1 MPDVGRTLVDLA
13 ILGLAIVILIYA
25 VSRNRAVR
33 PLYPLH
39 GLVFLVVGTGVFLVA
54 HLSNLIGPMLDP
66 PPLVAADPQSSR
78 MFLPHWAYWT
88 MTRLSYVTV
97 LVGLVIGTMDRKRL
111 ERDVLQNQDFVRT
124 AQSSIL
130 QSENRFRAL
139 FETTSNSI
147 YCYTFDPPMPIDLP
161 VEEQVRHSHDA
172 VLTECNYVFAHELGA
187 RTPQEVIGTRMGILD
202 GNKDTEA
209 HEEYFGAFIA
219 NDYRLSDYELIY
231 KTTRGEERAIR
242 SSLTG
247 IVSDGLL
254 HRVWGAESNI
264 LDLRKTKAA
273 LRHRQRFERL
283 LARTSSALVI
293 ASTEKADQV
302 LTECIE
308 RLCRYFGA
316 DRMTIFWLDTRTG
329 EADAA
334 YSWGVPGDPFGPKV
348 MLVEFPNLA
357 RQIQAG
363 EVARV
368 DDVTAMPPELGVDKK
383 GLVSRRIKSF
393 AAVPLVVGGDAVGAL
408 SIACKSVQRA
418 WSDSDVDEVR
428 VFGELLASYVHRL
441 MSQRSLDAALAGL
454 QKATERLTA
463 ENVYLRSEIED
474 THGFDEIVGSSPPI
488 LHCLRLVEQVAET
501 NTPVLVLGET
511 GTGKELIARAIH
523 DRSSRGSR
531 PLVKVNCAAL
541 PASLIESELF
551 GYEKGAFTGAE
562 NSKRGR
568 FEIANGSTLFLDE
581 IGEIPLDLQ
590 AKMLRVLQEGEF
602 ERLGGTK
609 TVKVDVR
616 IIAATN
622 RDLAQAVMD
631 GEFRSDLF
639 YRINTFPIELPP
651 LRARGND
658 IQLLAEHF
666 INVHS
671 KSLRR
676 EINAMSADML
686 QRLRDYSWPGNVRE
700 LESVIQRALISSSGP
715 VLELPARRPE
725 EGSDSESD
733 SPRVLST
740 TIADL
745 RVVERDHILAVLEE
759 SQWKIAGDSGAAA
772 KLGIPPS
779 TLRSKMKRLAIV
791 RPAQ

>member
-13 ILGLAIVILIYA
+13 ILGLAIVILVYA
-25 VSRNRAVR
+25 VSRKKAVR
-33 PLYPLH
+33 PLYPLS
-39 GLVFLVVGTGVFLVA
+39 GLVFLVFGTGLFLVA
-54 HLSNLIGPMLDP
+54 HLGNLIGPMLESG
-66 PPLVAADPQSSR
+66 PLAAADSRSSGT
-78 MFLPHWAYWT
+78 FLPHWAYWT
-88 MTRLSYVTV
+88 MTRVSYVTV
-97 LVGLVIGTMDRKRL
+97 LVGLVIGTIHRKRL
-111 ERDVLQNQDFVRT
+111 ERNVVQNQDYVKT

-161 VEEQVRHSHDA
+161 IEEQVRRSHDA
-172 VLTECNYVFAHELGA
+172 VLTECNYVFAHELNA
-187 RTPQEVIGTRMGILD
+187 RTPQEVIGSRMGILE

-209 HEEYFGAFIA
+209 HEEYFGAFVA

-231 KTTRGEERAIR
+231 KTPRGEERAVR

-283 LARTSSALVI
+283 LAETSSALVI
-293 ASTEKADQV
+293 ATTEKADQV

-308 RLCRYFGA
+308 KLCRYFGA
-316 DRMTIFWLDTRTG
+316 DRMTIFWMDEVTG
-329 EADAA
+329 EAETA
-334 YSWGVPGDPFGPKV
+334 YSWGVPGDTLGPKV

-357 RQIQAG
+357 RQILAG

-368 DDVTAMPPELGVDKK
+368 DDVAAMPSKLGTDKK
-383 GLVSRRIKSF
+383 GLLARNVKSF
-393 AAVPLVVGGDAVGAL
+393 IAVPLVVGGDAVGAL
-408 SIACKSVQRA
+408 SIACRRVQRD
-418 WSDSDVDEVR
+418 WSDSDVDEIR

-441 MSQRSLDAALAGL
+441 ISQRSLDAALAGL
-454 QKATERLTA
+454 QKATERLEA
-463 ENVYLRSEIED
+463 ENVYLRGEIED
-474 THGFDEIVGSSPPI
+474 THGFDEIIGDSAPV

-501 NTPVLVLGET
+501 DTPVLVLGET

-523 DRSSRGSR
+523 DRSSRAGR

-541 PASLIESELF
+541 PGNLIESELF

-562 NSKRGR
+562 RSKRGR

-590 AKMLRVLQEGEF
+590 AKLLRVLQEGEF
-602 ERLGGTK
+602 ERLGANR
-609 TVKVDVR
+609 TVSVDVR

-658 IQLLAEHF
+658 VQLLAEHF

-671 KSLRR
+671 KNLRR
-676 EINAMSADML
+676 EVNAMSANMM
-686 QRLRDYSWPGNVRE
+686 QRLRDYPWPGNVRE

-715 VLELPARRPE
+715 ILELPLRESE
-725 EGSDSESD
+725 EDSGLESD

-791 RPAQ
+791 RPAR

>member
-1 MPDVGRTLVDLA
+1 MPELGKTLVDLA
-13 ILGLAIVILIYA
+13 ILALAIVILIYA
-25 VSRNRAVR
+25 VARKKAVR
-33 PLYPLH
+33 PLYPLS
-39 GLVFLVVGTGVFLVA
+39 GLIFLLFGTGLFLVA
-54 HLSNLIGPMLDP
+54 HLGNVIGPLM
-66 PPLVAADPQSSR
+66 DPQAAGASGQPPGGVL
-78 MFLPHWAYWT
+78 MPEWAYWT
-88 MTRLSYVTV
+88 CTRIAYVAV
-97 LVGLVIGTMDRKRL
+97 LVGLVIGTAHRKRL
-111 ERDVLQNQDFVRT
+111 ERDVVQNQDYVRT

-147 YCYTFDPPMPIDLP
+147 FCYTFDPPMPIDLP
-161 VEEQVRHSHDA
+161 IEEQIQRSHDA
-172 VLTECNYVFAHELGA
+172 VLTECNYVFATRELNA
-187 RTPQEVIGTRMGILD
+187 RSPQEVIGTRMGILD

-219 NDYRLSDYELIY
+219 NDYRLSEYELIY
-231 KTTRGEERAIR
+231 KTPAGEERAIR

-247 IVSDGLL
+247 IVSDGYL
-254 HRVWGAESNI
+254 HRFWGAESNI
-264 LDLRKTKAA
+264 LDLRQTKAA

-283 LARTSSALVI
+283 LAKTSSSLVI
-293 ASTEKADQV
+293 ASTEKADEV
-302 LTECIE
+302 LNECIE

-316 DRMTIFWLDTRTG
+316 DRMTIFWMDAETG
-329 EADAA
+329 AADVA
-334 YSWGVPGDPFGPKV
+334 YSWGIPGDALTRSV
-348 MLVEFPNLA
+348 LLVEFPNLA
-357 RQIQAG
+357 REIQAG
-363 EVARV
+363 RIARI
-368 DDVTAMPPELGVDKK
+368 DDVASMSADMSVDRKA
-383 GLVSRRIKSF
+383 LQARSVKSF
-393 AAVPLVVGGDAVGAL
+393 VAVPLVVGGDTVGAL
-408 SIACKSVQRA
+408 SIACRRNQRSWA
-418 WSDSDVDEVR
+418 DSDVDEVR
-428 VFGELLASYVHRL
+428 VFGELLANFVHRL
-441 MSQRSLDAALAGL
+441 ISQRSLDAALAGL
-454 QKATERLTA
+454 QKATERLEA
-463 ENVYLRSEIED
+463 ENVYLRGEIED
-474 THGFDEIVGSSPPI
+474 THGFDEIIGDSPAI

-501 NTPVLVLGET
+501 ETPVLVLGET

-523 DRSSRGSR
+523 DRSKRASR

-541 PASLIESELF
+541 PANLIESELF

-562 NSKRGR
+562 RSKRGR

-590 AKMLRVLQEGEF
+590 AKLLRALQEGEF
-602 ERLGGTK
+602 ERLGGTR
-609 TVKVDVR
+609 TMKVDVR

-651 LRARGND
+651 LRSRGND

-671 KSLRR
+671 KNLRR
-676 EINAMSADML
+676 EVTAMSANMM

-700 LESVIQRALISSSGP
+700 LESVIQRALISSTGP
-715 VLELPARRPE
+715 VLELPLRKE
-725 EGSDSESD
+725 DSEPESD

-759 SQWKIAGDSGAAA
+759 SEWKIAGESGAAA

-791 RPAQ
+791 RPDH

>member
-1 MPDVGRTLVDLA
+1 MPELGRTLVDLA
-13 ILGLAIVILIYA
+13 ILGVAIVILVYA
-25 VSRNRAVR
+25 VSRKKAVR
-33 PLYPLH
+33 PLYPLS
-39 GLVFLVVGTGVFLVA
+39 GLIFLVFGTGLFLVA
-54 HLSNLIGPMLDP
+54 HLGTVIGPLMAEASGQAPSWIL
-66 PPLVAADPQSSR
+66 
-78 MFLPHWAYWT
+78 LPEWAYWT
-88 MTRLSYVTV
+88 STRIAYVTV
-97 LVGLVIGTMDRKRL
+97 LVGLVIGTAHRKRL
-111 ERDVLQNQDFVRT
+111 ERDVVQNQDYVRT

-147 YCYTFDPPMPIDLP
+147 YCYTFDPPMPVDLP
-161 VEEQVRHSHDA
+161 VKEQIERSHDA
-172 VLTECNYVFAHELGA
+172 VLTECNHVFARELRA
-187 RTPQEVIGTRMGILD
+187 RSPQEVIGTRMGILD

-209 HEEYFGAFIA
+209 HEEYFGAFIT

-231 KTTRGEERAIR
+231 KTPRGEERAVR

-247 IVSDGLL
+247 IVTEGLL

-264 LDLRKTKAA
+264 LDLRETKAA

-283 LARTSSALVI
+283 LAKTSSALVI
-293 ASTEKADQV
+293 ATTEKADEV

-308 RLCRYFGA
+308 RLCRYFGS
-316 DRMTIFWLDTRTG
+316 DRMTIFWMDTEKGTA
-329 EADAA
+329 EVA
-334 YSWGVPGDPFGPKV
+334 YSWGVPGDTLTPTV
-348 MLVEFPNLA
+348 LLVDFPNLA
-357 RQIQAG
+357 REIRSG
-363 EVARV
+363 RIARI
-368 DDVTAMPPELGVDKK
+368 DDVASMPADMSVDRKA
-383 GLVSRRIKSF
+383 LQARSVRSF
-393 AAVPLVVGGDAVGAL
+393 IAVPLVVGGETVGAL
-408 SIACKSVQRA
+408 SIACRRNPRSWA
-418 WSDSDVDEVR
+418 DSDVDEIR
-428 VFGELLASYVHRL
+428 VFGELLANFVHRL
-441 MSQRSLDAALAGL
+441 NSQRSLDAALAGL
-454 QKATERLTA
+454 QKATERLEA
-463 ENVYLRSEIED
+463 ENVYLRGEIED
-474 THGFDEIVGSSPPI
+474 THGFDEIIGDSPAI
-488 LHCLRLVEQVAET
+488 VHCLRLVEQVAET
-501 NTPVLVLGET
+501 DTPVLVLGET

-523 DRSSRGSR
+523 DRSNRASR

-541 PASLIESELF
+541 PGNLIESELF

-562 NSKRGR
+562 RSKRGR
-568 FEIANGSTLFLDE
+568 FEIANGSTMFLDE

-590 AKMLRVLQEGEF
+590 AKLLRVLQEGEF
-602 ERLGGTK
+602 ERLGGTR
-609 TVKVDVR
+609 TMKVDVR

-671 KSLRR
+671 KNLRR
-676 EINAMSADML
+676 EVTAMSANMM
-686 QRLRDYSWPGNVRE
+686 QRLRDYPWPGNVRE

-715 VLELPARRPE
+715 VLELPLRKE
-725 EGSDSESD
+725 DSEPRSD

-759 SQWKIAGDSGAAA
+759 SQWKIAGESGAAA

-791 RPAQ
+791 RPEH